1 MRRGL
6 GSQVRVPADSRRSP
20 AAAWRLG
27 PLWGHKGGRP
37 KGRRGLSGAWP
48 LACEAGRSRLAVF
61 VLPLALIP
69 NSWEHKYAPS
79 FIIALMFF
87 IEVPSQLELW

>member
-48 LACEAGRSRLAVF
+48 LACEAGRARLAVSSYGACF
-61 VLPLALIP
+61 SVCPAVGL
-69 NSWEHKYAPS
+69 
-79 FIIALMFF
+79 
-87 IEVPSQLELW
+87 V